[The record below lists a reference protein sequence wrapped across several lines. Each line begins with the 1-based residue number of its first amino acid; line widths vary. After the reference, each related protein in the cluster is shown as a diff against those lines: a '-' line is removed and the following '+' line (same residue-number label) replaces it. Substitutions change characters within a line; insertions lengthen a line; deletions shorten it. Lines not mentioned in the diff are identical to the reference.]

1 MKRLISGLTSLAMMA
16 SIAVGSIASVSAAG
30 DYTYSFETA
39 FGENTKTITTEEVEA
54 GDVTVPI
61 KVRIYNDP
69 GTCAI
74 NFALEMNKAAEDAGF
89 TIENTKATEYTS
101 GMYEIRG
108 QSMFMNGAYVWL
120 SSGNAEDQVA
130 NEGEEYSLIS
140 FDVVVPQGTPEGT
153 YTIGMSE
160 YIYRGGQYE
169 DRAFLSVSNDE
180 NGMPVYTYLD
190 PVIKEA
196 TIIVGKGGE
205 TTSEP
210 EDTSETTKEPP
221 ISGKTVDYTIET
233 VELTRDQLAALDKDG
248 DGVAQVP
255 VKVMVFNDP
264 GTNGIHMKVAVDP
277 AFTINKIDMG
287 DAYPDE
293 AVNDLVVFEPSN
305 GFYLWAGL
313 DDTTYA
319 PVNMFA
325 ADGSAIAVYTINV
338 PVDSEAGE
346 YPISFAPINQKYF
359 IDVADVDGNYLT
371 VNTTDG
377 AIIIED
383 DEETTTSEPTDT
395 EPTDTEP
402 TDTAPVE
409 TTIVISVET
418 TIVISEVEV
427 PGETT
432 IVISEVEVP
441 GETTIVISEVEVP
454 GETTIVI
461 SEVEVPGETTIVIS
475 EVEVPGETTIVISE
489 VEVPGET
496 TIVYITVTEDT
507 SDSTPPVTSDIEYA
521 VDGRLFYWADE
532 AAFDFEVLADE
543 EAITNYTLDAATP
556 GEAFDANGGWG
567 DNIPVN
573 VIVDGKVVA
582 TIKVQIALRGDADLN
597 NSVEALDASIVLE
610 AAVAS
615 ALGKD
620 SGLNDFQL
628 FVANVDQNIV
638 AGNYDVEFA
647 VETLDASYILEYSTK
662 NALKPGSADWNKIIK

>member
-108 QSMFMNGAYVWL
+108 QSMFLNGAYVWL

-130 NEGEEYSLIS
+130 NEGEDYSLIS

-169 DRAFLSVSNDE
+169 DRAFLSVADDE
-180 NGMPVYTYLD
+180 NGLPVYTYLD

-255 VKVMVFNDP
+255 V
-264 GTNGIHMKVAVDP
+264 
-277 AFTINKIDMG
+277 
-287 DAYPDE
+287 
-293 AVNDLVVFEPSN
+293 
-305 GFYLWAGL
+305 
-313 DDTTYA
+313 
-319 PVNMFA
+319 
-325 ADGSAIAVYTINV
+325 
-338 PVDSEAGE
+338 
-346 YPISFAPINQKYF
+346 
-359 IDVADVDGNYLT
+359 
-371 VNTTDG
+371 
-377 AIIIED
+377 
-383 DEETTTSEPTDT
+383 
-395 EPTDTEP
+395 
-402 TDTAPVE
+402 
-409 TTIVISVET
+409 
-418 TIVISEVEV
+418 
-427 PGETT
+427 
-432 IVISEVEVP
+432 
-441 GETTIVISEVEVP
+441 
-454 GETTIVI
+454 
-461 SEVEVPGETTIVIS
+461 
-475 EVEVPGETTIVISE
+475 
-489 VEVPGET
+489 
-496 TIVYITVTEDT
+496 
-507 SDSTPPVTSDIEYA
+507 
-521 VDGRLFYWADE
+521 
-532 AAFDFEVLADE
+532 
-543 EAITNYTLDAATP
+543 
-556 GEAFDANGGWG
+556 
-567 DNIPVN
+567 
-573 VIVDGKVVA
+573 
-582 TIKVQIALRGDADLN
+582 
-597 NSVEALDASIVLE
+597 
-610 AAVAS
+610 
-615 ALGKD
+615 
-620 SGLNDFQL
+620 
-628 FVANVDQNIV
+628 
-638 AGNYDVEFA
+638 
-647 VETLDASYILEYSTK
+647 
-662 NALKPGSADWNKIIK
+662 